1 MKKITYLV
9 AMGALLPVAAKA
21 QQTEIPAPK
30 RADYVVEINLPYIF
44 SQTDIHH
51 IDQSESARSL
61 YEALLAPN
69 HNYESDKDI
78 TQSGIDHQR
87 KAYMHFVMT
96 DSVNY
101 EVRLLPIA
109 NVDQFKKAMEVN
121 LRKQPKAINGGN
133 IFFIKD
139 SDKRLFIASSGTYG
153 ILLDGNERYRAFEDS
168 VRAARYGIKP
178 VEYSDYYL
186 NADEEATE
194 AAAVVDIA
202 PPPPPPIKPSGKKK
216 KGTKAVKEE
225 APKLVEVAPPPPP
238 SVSVVT
244 YEGTKEEEA
253 AEAVQ
258 AAAVEAYEVA
268 AAVAVDSAM
277 PYAVVEAPMVY
288 DSPVEQP
295 GNFDQERYSADRD
308 AYDHKVDSVM
318 NIWQEQFLENMV
330 VANTGTYQQLS
341 YFKDMEQPKANSAF
355 TVYMNA
361 SASPLTAWMGYF
373 YGINS
378 WFREQPQAQK
388 ISEDNWVMLQLNF
401 ESNAVK
407 INAVTHTDERNGKR
421 ISRIY
426 KHKLNPKFARY
437 INSSNDIGV
446 VTMAFNTQN
455 YLEEMPGIVKDAF
468 NQLNT
473 YGSQEATLLADLFSL
488 VVDEEAIGKAIN
500 GDAAFVFTNIKKKS
514 YKTIEYIWDEET
526 YASTEKEVERQENLP
541 NFLFML
547 STKDDQIFHK
557 LLNYAIE
564 KHLVVLENGIYKFSE
579 KKNYDPFDY
588 YCLIKDGIVFIGTDA
603 AEMQA
608 IRDGAQRGG
617 LTKADK
623 NLLMKHNG
631 SGWFYANKLVD
642 KIMDEEDGSMR
653 KLRINKLLNNVGQM
667 QFATEKNKNGRVEAN
682 YILNIPNQRTNSL
695 EYLIYLL
702 DDMRKAW

>member
-61 YEALLAPN
+61 YEALFDLN
-69 HNYESDKDI
+69 HNYESDKNV
-78 TQSGIDHQR
+78 TESGIDHQR

-101 EVRLLPIA
+101 EVRLLPVT
-109 NVDQFKKAMEVN
+109 NVDQFKKVMDVN
-121 LRKQPKAINGGN
+121 ERKQAKEINGGR
-133 IFFIKD
+133 IFYIKD
-139 SDKRLFIASSGTYG
+139 SDKRLFIANSGSYG
-153 ILLDGNERYRAFEDS
+153 ILLNGSERYRAFEDS
-168 VRAARYGIKP
+168 VRAARYGITP

-186 NADEEATE
+186 NEDEEVTE
-194 AAAVVDIA
+194 AAA
-202 PPPPPPIKPSGKKK
+202 
-216 KGTKAVKEE
+216 
-225 APKLVEVAPPPPP
+225 VEVAPPPPP
-238 SVSVVT
+238 PPVVPKSKKKQVAKTETTKIVEIAPPPPPKVAIVT
-244 YEGTKEEEA
+244 YEGNKEAEA
-253 AEAVQ
+253 AEAVE
-258 AAAVEAYEVA
+258 AAAVAAYEDAAA
-268 AAVAVDSAM
+268 AAVAVDSAA
-277 PYAVVEAPMVY
+277 PYPMEATMAIE
-288 DSPVEQP
+288 SPEAYSS
-295 GNFDQERYSADRD
+295 NFDQERYNADREV
-308 AYDHKVDSVM
+308 YDHKVDSVL

-330 VANTGTYQQLS
+330 IANAGTYQQLS
-341 YFKDMEQPKANSAF
+341 YFKDLERPKVNSAF

-361 SASPLTAWMGYF
+361 SASPVTAWMGYF
-373 YGINS
+373 YGVNS
-378 WFREQPQAQK
+378 WFREQHKEQK
-388 ISEDNWVMLQLNF
+388 ASEDNWVMLQLNF

-407 INAVTHTDERNGKR
+407 VNAVTHTDERNGKR

-426 KHKLNPKFARY
+426 KRKLNPKFARY

-446 VTMAFNTQN
+446 VAMAFNTQN

-473 YGSQEATLLADLFSL
+473 YGSQEATLLADVFSL
-488 VVDEEAIGKAIN
+488 VVDEEAIGKAIS

-541 NFLFML
+541 NFLLMF
-547 STKDDQIFHK
+547 STEDDHIFHK
-557 LLNYAIE
+557 LLDYATE
-564 KHLVVLENGIYKFSE
+564 KKLMVLENGIYKVSD
-579 KKNYDPFDY
+579 KKSYDPFDY
-588 YCLIKDGIVFIGTDA
+588 YCLIKDGIVFVGTDA

-608 IRDGAQRGG
+608 IKDGAQRGG

-623 NLLMKHNG
+623 RLLMKHNG

-653 KLRINKLLNNVGQM
+653 KLRMNKLLNNVGQM
-667 QFATEKNKNGRVEAN
+667 QFATEKSKNGRVEAN

>member
-1 MKKITYLV
+1 MKKITYLI
-9 AMGALLPVAAKA
+9 AMGALLPAAAKA
-21 QQTEIPAPK
+21 QQNEIPAPK

-61 YEALLAPN
+61 YESLFDLN

-87 KAYMHFVMT
+87 KAYMHFVMA

-109 NVDQFKKAMEVN
+109 NVDLFKKVMDVN
-121 LRKQPKAINGGN
+121 ERKQAKEINGGR
-133 IFFIKD
+133 IFSIKD
-139 SDKRLFIASSGTYG
+139 SDKRLFIASSGSYG
-153 ILLDGNERYRAFEDS
+153 ILIDGSERYRAFEDS

-186 NADEEATE
+186 NEDEETTE
-194 AAAVVDIA
+194 AVSVALVEAPPPPPPPAMPKSKKKKGVKTEAPRVIDIA
-202 PPPPPPIKPSGKKK
+202 PPPPPK
-216 KGTKAVKEE
+216 
-225 APKLVEVAPPPPP
+225 VA
-238 SVSVVT
+238 VVT

-253 AEAVQ
+253 AEAVE
-258 AAAVEAYEVA
+258 AAAVAAYEDA
-268 AAVAVDSAM
+268 AAVAVAVDSAA
-277 PYAVVEAPMVY
+277 PYTVEAPMVVS
-288 DSPVEQP
+288 SPAEY
-295 GNFDQERYSADRD
+295 NNSFDQERYDADR
-308 AYDHKVDSVM
+308 AVYERKVDSVM
-318 NIWQEQFLENMV
+318 SVWQEQFLENMI
-330 VANTGTYQQLS
+330 VANTATFQQLS
-341 YFKDMEQPKANSAF
+341 YFKDMERPKANSAF

-361 SASPLTAWMGYF
+361 SASPVTSWMGYF
-373 YGINS
+373 YGVNS
-378 WFREQPQAQK
+378 WLREQPQEQK
-388 ISEDNWVMLQLNF
+388 TIEDNWVMLQLNF

-426 KHKLNPKFARY
+426 KRKLNPKFARY

-446 VTMAFNTQN
+446 VAMAFNTQN

-468 NQLNT
+468 NQLHT
-473 YGSQEATLLADLFSL
+473 YGSQEATLLADVFSL
-488 VVDEEAIGKAIN
+488 IVDEKAIGKAIS

-514 YKTIEYIWDEET
+514 YKTIEYIWDEES

-541 NFLFML
+541 NFLMMFT
-547 STKDDQIFHK
+547 TKDDHIFHK
-557 LLNYAIE
+557 LLDYAIE
-564 KHLVVLENGIYKFSE
+564 KNLMVLENGIYKISD
-579 KKNYDPFDY
+579 KRSYDPFDY

-603 AEMQA
+603 AEMLA
-608 IRDGAQRGG
+608 IKDGAQRGG

-623 NLLMKHNG
+623 RLLMKHNG

-653 KLRINKLLNNVGQM
+653 KLRMNKLLNNVGQM
-667 QFATEKNKNGRVEAN
+667 QFATEKNKKGRVEAN

>member
-1 MKKITYLV
+1 MKKITYLI
-9 AMGALLPVAAKA
+9 AMGALLPIAANA
-21 QQTEIPAPK
+21 QQNEIPAPK

-61 YEALLAPN
+61 YESLFDLN

-109 NVDQFKKAMEVN
+109 NVDLFKKVMDVN
-121 LRKQPKAINGGN
+121 ERKQSKEINGGR

-139 SDKRLFIASSGTYG
+139 SDKRLFIANSGAYG
-153 ILLDGNERYRAFEDS
+153 ILIDGSERYRAFEDS
-168 VRAARYGIKP
+168 VRAARYSIKP

-186 NADEEATE
+186 NEDEDVTEAT
-194 AAAVVDIA
+194 A
-202 PPPPPPIKPSGKKK
+202 
-216 KGTKAVKEE
+216 
-225 APKLVEVAPPPPP
+225 VEVAPPPPP
-238 SVSVVT
+238 PPPIVPKSKKKQVAKTETTKIVEIAPPPPPPPPKVAIVT
-244 YEGTKEEEA
+244 YEGNKEEEA
-253 AEAVQ
+253 AEVVE
-258 AAAVEAYEVA
+258 AAAAEVYEIA
-268 AAVAVDSAM
+268 SAVAVDTTA
-277 PYAVVEAPMVY
+277 PYIIDAPVVIER
-288 DSPVEQP
+288 SVEYNS
-295 GNFDQERYSADRD
+295 NFDQERYNADREL
-308 AYDHKVDSVM
+308 YERKVDSVM

-330 VANTGTYQQLS
+330 VSNTGTYQQLS
-341 YFKDMEQPKANSAF
+341 YFKDLERPKSNSAF

-361 SASPLTAWMGYF
+361 SASPVTSWMGYF
-373 YGINS
+373 YGVNS
-378 WFREQPQAQK
+378 WLREQPQEQK
-388 ISEDNWVMLQLNF
+388 TSEDNWVMLQLNF

-407 INAVTHTDERNGKR
+407 VNALTHTDERNGKR

-426 KHKLNPKFARY
+426 KRKLNPKFARY
-437 INSSNDIGV
+437 INSSSDIGV
-446 VTMAFNTQN
+446 VAMAFNTQN
-455 YLEEMPGIVKDAF
+455 YLEEMPGILKDAF
-468 NQLNT
+468 NQLHT
-473 YGSQEATLLADLFSL
+473 YGSQEATLLADVFSL
-488 VVDEEAIGKAIN
+488 VVDEKAIGKAIS
-500 GDAAFVFTNIKKKS
+500 GDAAFVFTNIKQKS

-541 NFLFML
+541 NFLLMFT
-547 STKDDQIFHK
+547 TKDDHIFHK
-557 LLNYAIE
+557 LLDYATE
-564 KHLVVLENGIYKFSE
+564 KNLMVLENGIYKISE
-579 KKNYDPFDY
+579 KKSYDPFDY

-608 IRDGAQRGG
+608 IKDGAQRGG

-623 NLLMKHNG
+623 RLLMKHNG

-642 KIMDEEDGSMR
+642 KIMNEEDGSMR
-653 KLRINKLLNNVGQM
+653 KLRMNKLLNNVGQM
-667 QFATEKNKNGRVEAN
+667 QFATEKNKKGRVEAN
-682 YILNIPNQRTNSL
+682 YILNIPNQRTNAL